1 MELLLAA
8 LEREE
13 KNLNGYFIDGYP
25 RTVEQLDQFKQKV
38 TNLLAFLTW
47 LVKNERLRTKQRGH
61 TLQKKDTTG
70 MSAYLD
76 DLLKISWAWD
86 MPTSLLCCRRGCL
99 SHFDLLF

>member
-38 TNLLAFLTW
+38 TNVLAFLT
-47 LVKNERLRTKQRGH
+47 
-61 TLQKKDTTG
+61 
-70 MSAYLD
+70 
-76 DLLKISWAWD
+76 
-86 MPTSLLCCRRGCL
+86 
-99 SHFDLLF
+99 